1 MAQGNNSGIITE
13 VDKRLDDLFGGGEN
27 SAELFKENADF
38 TDSPLRELK
47 AIVLSI
53 DWEIDDEIMTRLIEE
68 LTKLEKVYQ
77 NDKVS
82 LMFIQLLGSTG
93 KYIKANKANAHPDSI
108 NVLISVYVGFEKV
121 VQSKGITDQE
131 KKKILLAEVGK
142 FKELKEQIA
151 SKKVATGGKKEGKEP
166 PREIEAVIH
175 EQEKEMVP
183 KERMKVPEETPKEVP
198 IADAETSPMQEAFV
212 FALGEIKQVIK
223 DEFKALREE
232 LQSWKEGK

>member
-1 MAQGNNSGIITE
+1 LVQGNKSGIISE
-13 VDKRLDDLFGGGEN
+13 VDKRLDDLFGGSEN
-27 SAELFKENADF
+27 SAELFKENIDF

-53 DWEIDDEIMTRLIEE
+53 DWEIDDEIMTGLIEE
-68 LTKLEKVYQ
+68 LMKLEKVYQ

-108 NVLISVYVGFEKV
+108 NVLMSVYQGFEKV

-131 KKKILLAEVGK
+131 KKKTLLAEVEK
-142 FKELKEQIA
+142 FKALKEQIA
-151 SKKVATGGKKEGKEP
+151 SKKVSPGVKKEVKKPPKEM
-166 PREIEAVIH
+166 EAVIQ
-175 EQEKEMVP
+175 EQEKETVP
-183 KERMKVPEETPKEVP
+183 IEEIKITEETPEEVP
-198 IADAETSPMQEAFV
+198 RVDAETSPMQEAFV
-212 FALGEIKQVIK
+212 FALDEIKQAIK

-232 LQSWKEGK
+232 LHSWREGK